1 MIRTILL
8 IVTGAVFLVLAGFF
22 AYLNQDIVT
31 LELAYGKADIPAW
44 QAFMGMF
51 FAGWLFGLICCGSVI
66 LGLMNQ
72 RRKLKKAT
80 EAVKHLLEI
89 MSDSLAGGERIE
101 IRGFGSFSLHY
112 RAPRIGRN
120 PKTGESVGLAGKYVP
135 HFKPGKELRD
145 RVNEGLKRNPVL
157 AQETD
162 GSAEA

>member
-72 RRKLKKAT
+72 RRKLKKA
-80 EAVKHLLEI
+80 VR
-89 MSDSLAGGERIE
+89 LAEVEVSNLRT
-101 IRGFGSFSLHY
+101 L
-112 RAPRIGRN
+112 PMQD
-120 PKTGESVGLAGKYVP
+120 AG
-135 HFKPGKELRD
+135 
-145 RVNEGLKRNPVL
+145 
-157 AQETD
+157 
-162 GSAEA
+162 